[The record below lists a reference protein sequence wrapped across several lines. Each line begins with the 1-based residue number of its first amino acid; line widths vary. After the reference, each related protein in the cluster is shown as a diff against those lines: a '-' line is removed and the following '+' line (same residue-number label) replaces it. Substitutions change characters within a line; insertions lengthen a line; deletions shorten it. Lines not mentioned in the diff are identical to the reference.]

1 MNKPTVNN
9 QQSFPSKR
17 EKKDIPVVF
26 LGDISHNR
34 GRRINEKLDEGN

>member
-26 LGDISHNR
+26 QGNISHNR